1 MDIYLPD
8 PNFKACVDL
17 MRAKEVSDTILMI
30 DNVFNVHHQVNG
42 VDKTPLA
49 LHPVMAMW
57 GQNLPYLSTYAFV
70 AIEKMREYLD
80 RMLQAKAC
88 THAEYLEKST
98 SLDTAEEKISWHL
111 SCATQGP
118 FSMEK
123 PDWLG
128 KPLVH
133 EGYKAML
140 YRIDPEYYVKVFPQI
155 NQYAPLPYVR

>member
-8 PNFKACVDL
+8 ADYKVCVNL
-17 MRAKEVSDTILMI
+17 MRPQEVSTVLLTIDTVYNI
-30 DNVFNVHHQVNG
+30 HHQVNG
-42 VDKTPLA
+42 ADKTPFA
-49 LHPVMAMW
+49 KHPVVAMW
-57 GQNLPYLSTYAFV
+57 GENLPFLSTYAFV
-70 AIEKMREYLD
+70 VIEKMREYAD
-80 RMLQAKAC
+80 HMLQAKAS
-88 THAEYLEKST
+88 THADYLRQSGV
-98 SLDTAEEKISWHL
+98 LDTAEEKISWHL

-140 YRIDPEYYVKVFPQI
+140 FRIEPDHYAKVLPSI